1 MPETARALVSNL
13 KPEGAEPDSGVDWMT
28 VIANVKSGDAKG
40 MEDLHRLLDPGIRFY
55 LVRRMKIEHIEE
67 GARETFATLTSAIRS
82 EGIREQEPLME
93 LVRKIVGRQAAEY
106 SDQESL
112 NWNHPGLHG
121 QGVVPSDS
129 KIPRSQS
136 IDQMIKVLKSL
147 PPRAREALTRF
158 YFGQQP
164 QEKICLEMQVS
175 LADFVLW
182 KVGLKTSYYENVE
195 GQSWI

>member
-13 KPEGAEPDSGVDWMT
+13 KPEGAEPDSGVDWTT

-67 GARETFATLTSAIRS
+67 RLRETFAILTSAIQT
-82 EGIREQEPLME
+82 EGIREHEPLME
-93 LVRKIVGRQAAEY
+93 LVRRIVGQQADAY
-106 SDQESL
+106 SDQEWQ
-112 NWNHPGLHG
+112 NWNHPGWDAAIPRDNKL
-121 QGVVPSDS
+121 
-129 KIPRSQS
+129 PRSQT
-136 IDQMIKVLKSL
+136 IDRMITELKNL

-164 QEKICLEMQVS
+164 QEKICGEMQVS
-175 LADFVLW
+175 LAEFLLW
-182 KVGLKTSYYENVE
+182 KAGLKTSYYEHGE